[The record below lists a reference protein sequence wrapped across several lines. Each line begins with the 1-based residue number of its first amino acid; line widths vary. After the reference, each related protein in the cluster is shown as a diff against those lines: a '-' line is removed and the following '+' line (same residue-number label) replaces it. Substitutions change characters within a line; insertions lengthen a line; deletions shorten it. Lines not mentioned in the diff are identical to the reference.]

1 MSPFI
6 DASNED
12 LGGEQ
17 LAHGGLYSIGLLA
30 FLGGLLYMGV
40 KKVPFAVKGVGIH
53 VFRL

>member
-17 LAHGGLYSIGLLA
+17 LAHGGLYSIGPCIFRWA
-30 FLGGLLYMGV
+30 STYGGKEGAIRCKRGWYTCL
-40 KKVPFAVKGVGIH
+40 
-53 VFRL
+53 